1 VPDTP
6 EERAAQAA
14 KLRGWRQD
22 ARFERFWPAIDRYLA
37 ADAEQP
43 AQRSGTCDEPAA

>member
-1 VPDTP
+1 VPATP

-14 KLRGWRQD
+14 KLHGWRQD

-43 AQRSGTCDEPAA
+43 GQRNGTFEEPAA